1 MVVINDFSTF
11 DDSKGGAYL
20 RRGPFPGLGDT
31 DRNRIR
37 IATSCKSIS
46 LRSRYAEFAVPGTI
60 CNIFTILWTR
70 TYNIR
75 PSNGKEG

>member
-1 MVVINDFSTF
+1 MHDGSGKEWMNIIIVDNFPAL
-11 DDSKGGAYL
+11 DDPKGGAYL

-46 LRSRYAEFAVPGTI
+46 LRSRYAELPILGII
-60 CNIFTILWTR
+60 CSLLC
-70 TYNIR
+70 
-75 PSNGKEG
+75 